1 MSKSILLLDDS
12 EDELFVTKYMIKK
25 FKYFDHI
32 HTSKDGHEVLD
43 YLNSYLKN
51 PNSID
56 NDQPAVL
63 LLDINMPLM
72 DGFEF
77 LDKYHQ
83 WLNEN
88 PEQPSMKIAIMS
100 SSKKNEDIERSRE
113 YKQVIDFIFK
123 PLTIKKFKAN

>member
-12 EDELFVTKYMIKK
+12 EDELFVTKYMIKN

-32 HTSKDGHEVLD
+32 YTSKDGHEVLD
-43 YLNSYLKN
+43 QLNSYLN
-51 PNSID
+51 HPNSID
-56 NDQPAVL
+56 HYPPSVL

-83 WLNEN
+83 CLNEH
-88 PEQPSMKIAIMS
+88 PEQPSMKIAMMS